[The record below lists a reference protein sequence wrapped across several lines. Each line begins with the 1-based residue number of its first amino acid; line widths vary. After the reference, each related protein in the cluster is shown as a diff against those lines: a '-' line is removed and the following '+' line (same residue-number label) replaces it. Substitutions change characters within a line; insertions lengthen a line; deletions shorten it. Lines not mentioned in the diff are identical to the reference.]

1 MRDPELVTNF
11 KGHKDVI
18 TGLHFNPSQ
27 KQVRK
32 LGSFIQKRNFSIRVG
47 PSVTFFINYTWSNC
61 PIYFEHFKTPVTV
74 KYDLESLGTFIIT
87 RKSVRP
93 IKTCFNSNLFE

>member
-32 LGSFIQKRNFSIRVG
+32 LGSFIQKLNFSI
-47 PSVTFFINYTWSNC
+47 N
-61 PIYFEHFKTPVTV
+61 
-74 KYDLESLGTFIIT
+74 
-87 RKSVRP
+87 
-93 IKTCFNSNLFE
+93 